1 MKRIFTFLFL
11 TALNFKLFEM
21 GSVYTP
27 FFFEI
32 LAYYIDYMVIKNVLK
47 D

>member
-1 MKRIFTFLFL
+1 MKRILTFFFL
-11 TALNFKLFEM
+11 TILNFNLFEM

-32 LAYYIDYMVIKNVLK
+32 LAYYIDYMVIKYVLK
-47 D
+47 E

>member
-1 MKRIFTFLFL
+1 MKRVLLFTFL
-11 TALNFKLFEM
+11 TAFNFKLFEM

-32 LAYYIDYMVIKNVLK
+32 LAYYIDYMVIKHML
-47 D
+47 